1 MRLHRVVV
9 TAFGPYAGRE
19 DVDFDGLGADGL
31 FLLHGDT
38 GAGKTAL
45 LDAIAFGLFGQV
57 PGARGE
63 VKRLRSDLAADDTPT
78 EVTLELTV
86 QSCRVRIDR
95 SPEYERRKRRGD
107 GTTKQPAKASLT
119 WLDGAPDGES
129 AEPITRIDEVARTIQ
144 RLVGMT
150 AEQFFQVVL
159 LPQGEFAR
167 FLRADTA
174 DRERLLKRLFDTHR
188 FESAQDWLVNR
199 RKRRRS
205 ELDTRRSRLREVT
218 AQFAQSAGAELPD
231 EDFGPGAIDALLDWA
246 GTQRAEADAEQRR
259 AESDAERARQA
270 SAQADD
276 VLTER
281 KALLDRVR
289 RVAAAHQKLR
299 ALAEQAPELDR
310 TRDELAKARRAS
322 AVLTAQHHADQL
334 AAEADKAVAAEATA
348 VADLGDAPSDGT
360 EPELRARASELRE
373 TVGALSEALAEAER
387 QREDEQ
393 ALRRLDT
400 TAAEQAETARQLA
413 ERGQALPARLTAC
426 RERLAAAGDAAARI
440 DGVRA
445 RCDELAAALD
455 AARKLPE
462 ARQAA
467 ETALRRHNKAVDVH
481 QNARE
486 HRQRLR
492 EQRLSGMAAELA
504 GRLTDG
510 APCPVCGAEEH
521 PTPAA
526 AATGVSEAD
535 EQQAEQAEQR
545 AHADREQAMTERH
558 EAEAVVAR
566 LAETA
571 GDRDADTLAEQHRA
585 ARDELAAHERT
596 AAERDDIEREL
607 RELEQAEER
616 LDADRGEAD
625 RAAATAAAE
634 REGLAA
640 TIEQRARRLDEAR
653 GEYPSVAERRAALQR
668 LAGGYDAL
676 ASARAELVAAR
687 HRLTEQRDTVEAE
700 VAAAGF
706 TTREEALAA
715 AREPAE
721 IEALERTVNDAAVE
735 DRAAR
740 AVLAEPELA
749 GIEPDTVVD
758 VDAVQQEA
766 TAARERAD
774 AALVAQR
781 TAAQRASQLAA
792 LGERLTGLAGE
803 LAPAEAEFAEL
814 DALTD
819 VVNGR
824 GQNARKMSL
833 HSFVLAARLEEVA
846 VAATARLKA
855 MSQGRYSF
863 VHSDAAGARGTRGG
877 LGLDVLDDYSGAVR
891 PAKTLSG
898 GESFL
903 ASLSLALGLADVVAA
918 ETGGAQLDTLFID
931 EGFGTL
937 DAETLDVVMNT
948 LDGLRAGGRVVGLVS
963 HVEELRQRIPTRL
976 HVHKARSGST
986 LELLGS

>member
-1 MRLHRVVV
+1 MRLHRVTV

-63 VKRLRSDLAADDTPT
+63 VKRLRSDLADEDTPT

-86 QSCRVRIDR
+86 QSCRVRIAR

-119 WLDGAPDGES
+119 WLDGES
-129 AEPITRIDEVARTIQ
+129 TEPITRIDEVARTIQ

-199 RKRRRS
+199 RKRRRT

-218 AQFAQSAGAELPD
+218 AQFAQSAGVELPD
-231 EDFGPGAIDALLDWA
+231 EEFGPRAIEALLDWA
-246 GTQRAEADAEQRR
+246 GSRRAEADAEQRR
-259 AESDAERARQA
+259 AETDAERARQA

-276 VLTER
+276 VLTGR
-281 KALLDRVR
+281 RALLDRVR

-360 EPELRARASELRE
+360 EPELRARASQLRE

-393 ALRRLDT
+393 VLRRLGT
-400 TAAEQAETARQLA
+400 TVAEQAETARQLA

-440 DGVRA
+440 DGVQA

-467 ETALRRHNKAVDVH
+467 ETALRRHNEAVDVH

-521 PTPAA
+521 PSPAA

-545 AHADREQAMTERH
+545 AHAEREQAMTERH

-566 LAETA
+566 LVETA
-571 GDRDADTLAEQHRA
+571 GDRDADMLAEQHTA

-596 AAERDDIEREL
+596 AAEREDIEREL
-607 RELEQAEER
+607 RELEQTEQR
-616 LDADRGEAD
+616 LDADRAEAD

-653 GEYPSVAERRAALQR
+653 GEYASVAERRAALHR

-706 TTREEALAA
+706 STREEALAA

-749 GIEPDTVVD
+749 GLEPDTVVD
-758 VDAVQQEA
+758 VDAAQREA

-792 LGERLTGLAGE
+792 LGERLTALAGE

-846 VAATARLKA
+846 VAATARLKV

-976 HVHKARSGST
+976 HVRKARSGST